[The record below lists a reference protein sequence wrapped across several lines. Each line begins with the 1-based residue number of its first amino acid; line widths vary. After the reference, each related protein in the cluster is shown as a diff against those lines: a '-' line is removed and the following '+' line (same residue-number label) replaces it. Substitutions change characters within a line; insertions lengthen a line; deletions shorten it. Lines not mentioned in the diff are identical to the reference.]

1 MPNSLESCYDDCK
14 ETILSIRIDIMC
26 HHKRIS
32 GLNMDDSTTL
42 EMIDY
47 ISLRTFYLFH
57 RVKIGNHCF
66 DKYRM
71 LFVSSIWI

>member
-26 HHKRIS
+26 YHKRIS

-57 RVKIGNHCF
+57 RVKIGFQAMSTIIN
-66 DKYRM
+66 DP
-71 LFVSSIWI
+71 SIW